1 MRDET
6 NIECAALAVVMWEIV
21 VIRPPRE
28 RPLRVTLSAPMH
40 YDAHQPVINELE
52 ARILTLRDSL

>member
-1 MRDET
+1 
-6 NIECAALAVVMWEIV
+6 
-21 VIRPPRE
+21 
-28 RPLRVTLSAPMH
+28 MH